1 MLAPLYNETIFKKAF
16 TDKIVFQQFIK
27 DLFDVEITVDKIET
41 EKKFE
46 PPIANIDFSLDI
58 FAETTDHRFVIEI
71 QKIDYDYNFNRFLNY
86 FTSLYVEQV
95 KRGKKYAVPQT
106 ILGVVILTSPF
117 KINQLTGEPIRE
129 SVLSIDFNPRNPKN
143 EIIEIWE
150 HKLVFLNPNPE
161 YKNDYNTKN
170 YQDWLDL
177 FHASMDENINIKLN
191 VNNIGIA
198 KTIEIIDYQKLDPQI
213 IAEMRKSDAKK
224 AMISIIE
231 NENLQKGINIGIEKG
246 IDIGMEKGMKKGM
259 EKGREEERQKHQQEK
274 IDMIREMIAEGM
286 SDNQILRL
294 TKIDIS
300 EIQEIRKEL

>member
-16 TDKIVFQQFIK
+16 TNKIVFQQFIK
-27 DLFDVEITVDKIET
+27 DLFDIEITVDKIET

-95 KRGKKYAVPQT
+95 KRGKKYSVPQT

-150 HKLVFLNPNPE
+150 HKLIFLNPNPE
-161 YKNDYNTKN
+161 YKKDYNTKN

-198 KTIEIIDYQKLDPQI
+198 QTLEIIEYDKLDAQT
-213 IAEMRKSDAKK
+213 IAEMKKSDAKK

-231 NENLQKGINIGIEKG
+231 NENLQKGINIGIYETAKNGIVAGLSNEIIKIMSKLTDEQIDNIRNELKNNEK
-246 IDIGMEKGMKKGM
+246 
-259 EKGREEERQKHQQEK
+259 
-274 IDMIREMIAEGM
+274 
-286 SDNQILRL
+286 
-294 TKIDIS
+294 
-300 EIQEIRKEL
+300 

>member
-1 MLAPLYNETIFKKAF
+1 LLTLNINKLH
-16 TDKIVFQQFIK
+16 KIY
-27 DLFDVEITVDKIET
+27 KI
-41 EKKFE
+41 
-46 PPIANIDFSLDI
+46 PQNVLHS
-58 FAETTDHRFVIEI
+58 
-71 QKIDYDYNFNRFLNY
+71 NY

-95 KRGKKYAVPQT
+95 KRGKKYSVPQT

-150 HKLVFLNPNPE
+150 HKLIFLNPNPE
-161 YKNDYNTKN
+161 YKKDYNTKN

-198 KTIEIIDYQKLDPQI
+198 QTLEIIEYDKLDAQT
-213 IAEMRKSDAKK
+213 IAEMKKSDAKK

-231 NENLQKGINIGIEKG
+231 NENLQKGINIGIYETAKNGIVAGLSNEIIKIMSKLTDEQIDNIRNELKNNEK
-246 IDIGMEKGMKKGM
+246 
-259 EKGREEERQKHQQEK
+259 
-274 IDMIREMIAEGM
+274 
-286 SDNQILRL
+286 
-294 TKIDIS
+294 
-300 EIQEIRKEL
+300 